1 MKIGLTPVCI
11 IIKITKKETNSM
23 ANRKSLLSPEQEK
36 LLSKFKNDA
45 NDKAAPLNNNSDQKA
60 NSNSFKPQIRRSGSR
75 GK

>member
-1 MKIGLTPVCI
+1 
-11 IIKITKKETNSM
+11 M

-45 NDKAAPLNNNSDQKA
+45 NDKAAPLNNNADQKA

>member
-1 MKIGLTPVCI
+1 MKIGLMLVCI

-45 NDKAAPLNNNSDQKA
+45 NDKAAPLSNNSDQKA

>member
-1 MKIGLTPVCI
+1 MKIGLMLVCI
-11 IIKITKKETNSM
+11 IIKTTKKETNSM